1 MEPENEKYK
10 RIIKILKESK
20 PVLDSTEEIGKEVIR
35 RISVVPKPK
44 LLPSD
49 LIDFL
54 FRWIYINWVRRSLIA
69 ASVLL
74 VMLFFWQN
82 SVILRQNNFLI
93 RHIMVS
99 EGEVV
104 NTPSMRIEKL
114 LTMYRNTSRGFS
126 SGNITISD
134 KQLNQLI
141 ESIDELKSQY
151 KDLKNIIEENPE
163 LKKYIE
169 DKLTEKNSSK
179 IKI

>member
-1 MEPENEKYK
+1 MEPESDNYK
-10 RIIKILKESK
+10 RILKILKESK
-20 PVLDSTEEIGKEVIR
+20 PELDSIDEIEKEVIS
-35 RISVVPKPK
+35 RISYMQKPK
-44 LLPSD
+44 FSVPGILE
-49 LIDFL
+49 FL
-54 FRWIYINWVRRSLIA
+54 FGWIYINWVRRSLIT

-74 VMLFFWQN
+74 VMLFVWQN

-99 EGEVV
+99 EGEAA

-114 LTMYRNTSRGFS
+114 LTMYRNTSGGFS

-134 KQLNQLI
+134 KQINKLI

-169 DKLTEKNSSK
+169 DKLTERNSKK